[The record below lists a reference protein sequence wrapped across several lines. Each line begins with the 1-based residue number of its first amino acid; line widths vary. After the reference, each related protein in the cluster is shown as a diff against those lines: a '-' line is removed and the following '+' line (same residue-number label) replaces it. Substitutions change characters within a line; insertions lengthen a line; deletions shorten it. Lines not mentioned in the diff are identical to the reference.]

1 MKSLFQYGT
10 IQVQAGK
17 DLHNQGHK
25 KTGPLARS
33 HVNPSTAMIYA
44 PKGTDKTMIHETTI
58 KSKGTGMSQD
68 DLVAQIVQFE
78 PKDQSFILNTLA
90 ERYPK
95 QVAALREAW
104 RKQNSGVTEI
114 QYVTEHIR
122 KGVETAHATV
132 GSVFERMSSSVCSQR
147 ILSGQGTVNFVRTGF
162 RFMDQVMGNGKGI
175 AEGVTLIGGRSSL
188 GKTAFALQMAIQ
200 MARAGAQVL
209 YISLEMTEAN
219 ITARKLSYMSEQMT
233 SIADA
238 MTTQEILTC
247 MTDEDFDPETVKRLA
262 ETAKYCDD
270 YICGGLYVADQ
281 TTLKGA
287 TIEAIDQWIA
297 NFVEYTKAQGKG
309 QPVIFVDYLQYIVA
323 ASGASDLQE
332 RQVVTQAMTVLNQS
346 ARKYK
351 MPIIVLSSLNRA
363 SYNSKMTEMA
373 FKESGSVEYF
383 AENLIGLQYKG
394 VGESDFDVAE
404 AMAASPREIQAVCL
418 KNRLGSGAGVSFN
431 FNFFPRANR
440 WNEINY
446 TRG

>member
-1 MKSLFQYGT
+1 M
-10 IQVQAGK
+10 
-17 DLHNQGHK
+17 N
-25 KTGPLARS
+25 
-33 HVNPSTAMIYA
+33 
-44 PKGTDKTMIHETTI
+44 
-58 KSKGTGMSQD
+58 D
-68 DLVAQIVQFE
+68 DLVAQLVQFQ
-78 PKDQSFILNTLA
+78 PQDQSFILDTLA
-90 ERYPK
+90 ERWPK
-95 QVAALREAW
+95 PVAALREEW
-104 RKQNSGVTEI
+104 RKQNSGITEI

-122 KGVETAHATV
+122 QGVENAHATV

-162 RFMDQVMGNGKGI
+162 RFMDQVLGNGRGI

-200 MARAGAQVL
+200 MARAGTQVL

-219 ITARKLSYMSEQMT
+219 ITARKLSYMSELMT
-233 SIADA
+233 GIEQA
-238 MTTQEILTC
+238 MTTQEVLTC

-262 ETAKYCDD
+262 DVAAYCDD

-281 TTLKGA
+281 ETLKGA

-297 NFVEYTKAQGKG
+297 NFVEYVKAKGG
-309 QPVIFVDYLQYIVA
+309 QPVVFVDYLQYIVA

-346 ARKYK
+346 ARRNK

-363 SYNSKMTEMA
+363 SYNSRMTEMA

-394 VGESDFDVAE
+394 VGESGFSIEE

-431 FNFFPRANR
+431 FDFFPRANR
-440 WNEINY
+440 WNEVNY

>member
-1 MKSLFQYGT
+1 
-10 IQVQAGK
+10 
-17 DLHNQGHK
+17 
-25 KTGPLARS
+25 
-33 HVNPSTAMIYA
+33 
-44 PKGTDKTMIHETTI
+44 
-58 KSKGTGMSQD
+58 MSQD
-68 DLVAQIVQFE
+68 ELVEQLVMFQ
-78 PKDQSFILNTLA
+78 PQDQRFIIESLA

-104 RKQNSGVTEI
+104 RKQKSGITEI

-147 ILSGQGTVNFVRTGF
+147 ILSGQGAVNFVKTGF
-162 RFMDQVMGNGKGI
+162 RFMDAVLGNGRGI

-200 MARAGAQVL
+200 MARAGNQVL
-209 YISLEMTEAN
+209 YVSLEMTEAN
-219 ITARKLSYMSEQMT
+219 ITARKLSYMSELMT
-233 SIADA
+233 GIDQAL
-238 MTTQEILTC
+238 TTQEVLTC
-247 MTDEDFDPETVKRLA
+247 MTEEDFDPETVKRLA
-262 ETAKYCDD
+262 DVAAYCDE
-270 YICGGLYVADQ
+270 YLECGGLYVADQ

-287 TIEAIDQWIA
+287 TIEAIDQWIT

-309 QPVIFVDYLQYIVA
+309 QPVVFVDYLQYIVA
-323 ASGASDLQE
+323 ASGASEMQE

-346 ARKYK
+346 ARKFK
-351 MPIIVLSSLNRA
+351 MPTIVLSSLNRA
-363 SYNSKMTEMA
+363 SYNSRMTEMA

-394 VGESDFDVAE
+394 VGESDFSIEE

-431 FNFFPRANR
+431 FDFFPRANR
-440 WNEINY
+440 WNEVNY

>member
-1 MKSLFQYGT
+1 M
-10 IQVQAGK
+10 
-17 DLHNQGHK
+17 D
-25 KTGPLARS
+25 
-33 HVNPSTAMIYA
+33 
-44 PKGTDKTMIHETTI
+44 EE
-58 KSKGTGMSQD
+58 
-68 DLVAQIVQFE
+68 LVAQLVQFQ
-78 PKDQSFILNTLA
+78 PQDQAFIINSLA

-95 QVAALREAW
+95 QVAALREEW
-104 RKQNSGVTEI
+104 RKQTSGITEI

-122 KGVETAHATV
+122 QGVENAHT
-132 GSVFERMSSSVCSQR
+132 SVSNVFDRMSSSVCSQR

-162 RFMDQVMGNGKGI
+162 RFLDQVLGNGRGI

-200 MARAGAQVL
+200 MARAGNQVL
-209 YISLEMTEAN
+209 YISLEMTESN
-219 ITARKLSYMSEQMT
+219 ITARKLSYMSELMT
-233 SIADA
+233 GIEQAL
-238 MTTQEILTC
+238 TTQEVLTC
-247 MTDEDFDPETVKRLA
+247 MTEEDFDPETVKRLA
-262 ETAKYCDD
+262 DVAAYCDD

-297 NFVEYTKAQGKG
+297 NFVEYVKGSGKG

-323 ASGASDLQE
+323 ASGASELQE

-346 ARKYK
+346 ARKHK

-363 SYNSKMTEMA
+363 SYNSRMTEMA

-394 VGESDFDVAE
+394 VGENGFSIEE

-431 FNFFPRANR
+431 FDFFPRANR
-440 WNEINY
+440 WNEVNY